1 MHAAMAFGVS
11 FALTDSLAFADAIM
25 RVEPLINTGAHDFF
39 DRRRTRRE
47 QRAGD
52 MQPALVRSRR

>member
-11 FALTDSLAFADAIM
+11 FVLTGSLALAGTIM
-25 RVEPLINTGAHDFF
+25 GVEPLIITGAHGFF

-47 QRAGD
+47 KRAGD
-52 MQPALVRSRR
+52 MQPALVKSRR